1 MRVCA
6 RARVYVCFS
15 GCARAR
21 VRVRARACVCVCV
34 CVCVR
39 RRREGRISKPGAP
52 FELALLVSSAALS
65 PHFKT
70 GQWSPATGDTQP
82 ISRVPAVG
90 PTAPVFTTHLEPL
103 ADTLGSRQ

>member
-1 MRVCA
+1 M

-15 GCARAR
+15 GCARAPVR
-21 VRVRARACVCVCV
+21 VRVRACVCV

-82 ISRVPAVG
+82 ISRIPAVG
-90 PTAPVFTTHLEPL
+90 PTAPPTSSHWQTP
-103 ADTLGSRQ
+103 